1 MDYAA
6 LAKQHG
12 GTPLVDYVTLARKFG
27 GAALESKPVHHASDD
42 VEALRASAERQAPKI
57 GDAVASAAENVP
69 GAEVEAVRD
78 SKDSDRIEDKA
89 ERQGVQPSQV
99 GDIAAAKVTVP
110 DQPAAQQV
118 LENLH
123 QQMPVESAE
132 GKVTGEP
139 GNNSVRQ
146 TQAIV
151 DTKAPAGE
159 PVKKA
164 EVILQTPEMTKATDK
179 THDDYREA
187 QELRSQGKEA
197 EARQLETE
205 ISRTHE
211 AAEHAAQERT
221 NESTDTA
228 KEKGSTHGASADPS
242 SGRSTQSPEAT
253 REKEKARAPGS
264 APIPIA
270 VRRVDD
276 SKAAQAA
283 NPAPAQPVSTE
294 SSNKADRPVGGAATP
309 AITKYKFGNT
319 QANIPADSE
328 AAKALDAVRAR
339 IPDGHLAGAGKNI
352 GDSGNHVTVRYGIQ
366 GDDTE
371 GIKRFLSKQAPF
383 EASLGK
389 TSFFPPTE
397 HSDGAAVI
405 VAPIQA
411 PELHRLN
418 AEIEKHGDF
427 SESSFPEYRP
437 HATVAYVNPD
447 QAHRYIGLDATNG
460 KKFTVD
466 SVAVSKKD
474 GSQEIVKMEGQPPA
488 ESTFDAIKGR
498 LPELQDKLSTSVR
511 APKPL
516 NNAKKNPDIGIDFD
530 GTLFTEESDGSIGK
544 PIPERIASAKRF
556 LDEGKT
562 LEIISRRATRPEELP
577 KMRAALKAVG
587 LGDIPITDQKNADML
602 FDNSAH
608 HAPTN
613 ANTPLSR
620 SNNARKEKSDA

>member
-151 DTKAPAGE
+151 NTKASAGE

-228 KEKGSTHGASADPS
+228 KEKGSTHGASDDPS
-242 SGRSTQSPEAT
+242 SSRSTEGPEAA

-283 NPAPAQPVSTE
+283 NPAPAQPASTE
-294 SSNKADRPVGGAATP
+294 SSNKADHPVGSAATP
-309 AITKYKFGNT
+309 AT
-319 QANIPADSE
+319 D
-328 AAKALDAVRAR
+328 
-339 IPDGHLAGAGKNI
+339 
-352 GDSGNHVTVRYGIQ
+352 
-366 GDDTE
+366 
-371 GIKRFLSKQAPF
+371 
-383 EASLGK
+383 
-389 TSFFPPTE
+389 
-397 HSDGAAVI
+397 
-405 VAPIQA
+405 
-411 PELHRLN
+411 
-418 AEIEKHGDF
+418 
-427 SESSFPEYRP
+427 
-437 HATVAYVNPD
+437 
-447 QAHRYIGLDATNG
+447 
-460 KKFTVD
+460 
-466 SVAVSKKD
+466 
-474 GSQEIVKMEGQPPA
+474 
-488 ESTFDAIKGR
+488 FDAIKAR